1 MSIFNATR
9 VGDRMVPKNDAWL
22 YSPAFARAVSQAL
35 AGEGIVLSPERWA
48 VLVEKI
54 RSARND

>member
-1 MSIFNATR
+1 MT
-9 VGDRMVPKNDAWL
+9 DDWL